1 MKFSID
7 DLSYS
12 YKETNALKHI
22 CFSLINGDFV
32 TIVGPNGS
40 GKSTLLKCM
49 DRILRYKE
57 GTITLNSEEIREIPV
72 EILSHKVAYVP
83 QKDEGMNSSTVFDA
97 VMLGRKPHIKWQIN
111 DRDIRIVS
119 DTLERFGLSE
129 LAMRNINTLSGGQ
142 RQRVLIARALCQQ
155 PDILLLDEPTANLDL
170 FHQSEI
176 MEHLTQLASDGLII
190 VVTVHDINL
199 AVQYCN
205 KAIMLDEGMLFACG
219 GKDIFTKDNI
229 DRLFKTT
236 VRIVRQDD
244 QIFIV
249 PMRKHKIG

>member
-1 MKFSID
+1 
-7 DLSYS
+7 
-12 YKETNALKHI
+12 
-22 CFSLINGDFV
+22 
-32 TIVGPNGS
+32 
-40 GKSTLLKCM
+40 
-49 DRILRYKE
+49 
-57 GTITLNSEEIREIPV
+57 
-72 EILSHKVAYVP
+72 
-83 QKDEGMNSSTVFDA
+83 MNSSTVFDA

-111 DRDIRIVS
+111 ERDIRIVS
-119 DTLERFGLSE
+119 DTLERFGLSG
-129 LAMRNINTLSGGQ
+129 LAMRDINSLSGGQ

-170 FHQSEI
+170 YHQSEI
-176 MEHLTQLASDGLII
+176 MEYLTQLASDGLII

-205 KAIMLDEGMLFACG
+205 KAIMLEDGKLFAYG
-219 GKDIFTKDNI
+219 GKEIFTKENI
-229 DRLFKTT
+229 DRLFRTT